1 MVLGEEVASLE
12 LELDP
17 FSSAYVGPEEHRR
30 RVEANEYG
38 GRLRKRGN
46 ISRNAMVRALP
57 SQVATLYN
65 TLRFVDAVNALLVR
79 RLVPT
84 TEAADGGLS
93 TSYVE
98 LMAWGDKA
106 LQARF
111 AGATQYLKAAK
122 KFGLLHFRGEVL
134 HEGVAERSNAVHSW
148 SLGCKRQALLDLALL
163 KPQRILPAIARAHP
177 RVRDSV
183 VRFLVF
189 ESSYAEQTADFL
201 QGSFEQDLGSLR
213 DAAREAARRE
223 EASCAEEAGD
233 HASGARKGAARAR
246 IAEIDEAFWPDEDDN
261 EKEEETDA
269 RAEGDHASGAP
280 TAGSLRMTRSARSG
294 WCSAPY
300 GCARPRPAAKWS
312 CASRTA
318 SLTRP
323 PCGACC
329 TRLTSSKCLSSG
341 EIARP
346 RPSRRRSS
354 SCQRRCTPTRTAHR
368 QPTRRSTA
376 FGQRS
381 RLSQTRSNAQPTP
394 LSTRRED
401 AQPASGRQESRA
413 SPSGR
418 ADES

>member
-1 MVLGEEVASLE
+1 MRCSCAGS
-12 LELDP
+12 
-17 FSSAYVGPEEHRR
+17 F
-30 RVEANEYG
+30 
-38 GRLRKRGN
+38 
-46 ISRNAMVRALP
+46 
-57 SQVATLYN
+57 
-65 TLRFVDAVNALLVR
+65 
-79 RLVPT
+79 PT

-269 RAEGDHASGAP
+269 RAEAESCARCAHSRLAENDTLSAQRLVQRSLRLCETEAGRQMELRVQDRLADEAAVRRVLHALDLFEVLELGRDCPPAAIKKAFIKLSKALHPDKNGAP
-280 TAGSLRMTRSARSG
+280 
-294 WCSAPY
+294 
-300 GCARPRPAAKWS
+300 AANE
-312 CASRTA
+312 AFDRLRTA
-318 SLTRP
+318 QQTLSDPQQRAAYSSEHP
-323 PCGACC
+323 P
-329 TRLTSSKCLSSG
+329 R
-341 EIARP
+341 
-346 RPSRRRSS
+346 
-354 SCQRRCTPTRTAHR
+354 
-368 QPTRRSTA
+368 
-376 FGQRS
+376 
-381 RLSQTRSNAQPTP
+381 
-394 LSTRRED
+394 
-401 AQPASGRQESRA
+401 
-413 SPSGR
+413 GR
-418 ADES
+418 AAREWAAGVAGKPFRARG